1 MLALRI
7 RFLDVHDLLQVVVM
21 LSLDSIFNNIW
32 ILFIIF
38 TFVYPQLQK
47 SALLRNRRLELERL
61 GKKRGSNVITLIH
74 RQETISFLGVP
85 ISRYIDIDDSE
96 EVLRAIRL
104 TPDDTPIDIIIHT
117 PGGIALAATQIAL
130 ALEAHPARK
139 TVIIPHYAMS
149 GGTLIA
155 LAADEIMMD
164 PHAVM
169 GPVDP
174 QLGDQQ
180 GMYAASSILK
190 VVETKK
196 TDELDDRTLYL
207 AEESRKA
214 IAQIEKLV
222 RKLVKDIHDGE
233 RTEEIVR
240 ELVSG
245 KYTHDFPV
253 TAEEACELLGECVNR
268 ELPRE
273 VYSLMSLYKMENRPR
288 RPSVEFVPLSSR

>member
-1 MLALRI
+1 MLVLRI

-222 RKLVKDIHDGE
+222 RKLVRDIHDGE

>member
-1 MLALRI
+1 MAGI
-7 RFLDVHDLLQVVVM
+7 EV
-21 LSLDSIFNNIW
+21 IFNNIW
-32 ILFIIF
+32 VLFLLF
-38 TFVYPQLQK
+38 TLVWPRLRQQ
-47 SALLRNRRLELERL
+47 ALDRARKRELSNL
-61 GKKRGSNVITLIH
+61 GGKRGSNIITLIH
-74 RQETISFLGVP
+74 RQETLSLFGLP
-85 ISRYIDIDDSE
+85 IARYIDIDDSE

-104 TPDDTPIDIIIHT
+104 TPDETPIDIIIHT

-130 ALEAHPARK
+130 ALEAHPAKK
-139 TVIIPHYAMS
+139 TVMIPHYAMS

-164 PHAVM
+164 PHAVL

-214 IAQIEKLV
+214 LAQIKALV
-222 RKLVKDIHDGE
+222 RKLVSDLHDE
-233 RTEEIVR
+233 EKTEEIVE

-253 TAEEACELLGECVNR
+253 TAEEACELLGACVNR

-288 RPSVEFVPLSSR
+288 RPSVEFVPLSN

>member
-1 MLALRI
+1 LFAKHI

-21 LSLDSIFNNIW
+21 LSLDAIFNNIW

-47 SALLRNRRLELERL
+47 SALLRSRRLELEKL

-222 RKLVKDIHDGE
+222 RKLVSDIHDGD